1 MQKRFIPLIFLILT
15 MVLLL
20 TACTGI
26 PVAAGWPASTVV
38 DKTIYTSSGQYV
50 YAVNTETGQQTH
62 RWPEK
67 AENGKIFSAA
77 PVILSDGK
85 LVVGDYNSELNI
97 IDPNVDPTTFT
108 TKTKDATGK
117 YIAPS
122 LVLKDHDDLILAP
135 NSDHSLYA
143 YSKAGKFLWKFSE
156 AKNNLWSQPVTDGKT
171 VFVASMDKNV
181 YAIDPA
187 ADGKV
192 LWSKDLGGS
201 VMFSLALANNGS
213 LYIGTL
219 NNELFS
225 IDSTT
230 GKINW
235 QVKTSGAVWS
245 PVLVQDDTIYAGDQS
260 GKVFA
265 LSTKD
270 GSKVWELD
278 AGSPVI
284 GGLAFSDKGL
294 FFGTEKGD
302 AICVSTSG
310 AKVWTTTVGGKLY
323 STPVISGS
331 SVIFGVFEGDK
342 TLAALDEKNGTL
354 VWGFTPAK

>member
-1 MQKRFIPLIFLILT
+1 MQKRFFPLIFLILT
-15 MVLLL
+15 LVLLL
-20 TACTGI
+20 TACSGV

-38 DKTIYTSSGQYV
+38 DKTIYTSSGQYI
-50 YAVNTETGQQTH
+50 YAVDAETGMQVPNK

-67 AENGKIFSAA
+67 AENGKVFSSA
-77 PVILSDGK
+77 PLLLSDGK
-85 LVVGDYNSELNI
+85 LVVGDYNSQLNLL
-97 IDPNVDPTTFT
+97 DPASPTSKTFP
-108 TKTKDATGK
+108 KDATGR
-117 YIAPS
+117 YIASPIQ
-122 LVLKDHDDLILAP
+122 VGDLILAP
-135 NSDHSLYA
+135 NSDHTLYA
-143 YSKAGKFLWKFSE
+143 YDENGNVKWKFSE
-156 AKNNLWSQPVTDGKT
+156 AKNNLWSQPVTDGTT
-171 VFVASMDKNV
+171 VFVASMDKSV
-181 YAIDPA
+181 YAIDPTQK
-187 ADGKV
+187 GKV

-201 VMFSLALANNGS
+201 VMFSLALAKDGS

-235 QVKTSGAVWS
+235 QVKTTGAIWS
-245 PVLVQDDTIYAGDQS
+245 PVLVQDETIYAGDQS

-270 GSKVWELD
+270 GSTVWQIE

-284 GGLAFSDKGL
+284 GGLALSEGSL
-294 FFGTEKGD
+294 FVGTEKGD

-310 AKVWTTTVGGKLY
+310 TKTWTTTVGGKLY
-323 STPVISGS
+323 STPVTSGS

>member
-1 MQKRFIPLIFLILT
+1 MQKRFIPLIFSILSL
-15 MVLLL
+15 VFLL
-20 TACTGI
+20 TACTGV
-26 PVAAGWPASTVV
+26 PLTSGWPESTVV
-38 DKTIYTSSGQYV
+38 DNTIYTSSGQYV
-50 YAVNTETGQQTH
+50 YAINAETGQQNR

-67 AENGKIFSAA
+67 AEGAKIFSAA
-77 PVILSDGK
+77 PILVDGQ
-85 LVVGDYNSELNI
+85 LIVGDYDSHLNSF
-97 IDPNVDPTTFT
+97 DPASNAAFWN
-108 TKTKDATGK
+108 KKDATGK
-117 YIAPS
+117 YIASPV
-122 LVLKDHDDLILAP
+122 LVGDLILAP
-135 NSDHSLYA
+135 NSDHTLYA
-143 YSKAGKFLWKFSE
+143 YDKNGNVKWKFSE

-171 VFVASMDKNV
+171 VFVTSMDKFV

-187 ADGKV
+187 ESGKV
-192 LWSKDLGGS
+192 IWSKNLGGS
-201 VMFSLALANNGS
+201 VMFSLALANDT

-225 IDSTT
+225 IDSAT

-235 QVKTSGAVWS
+235 QVKTASAIWS

-270 GSKVWELD
+270 GSTVWQIE

-310 AKVWTTTVGGKLY
+310 TKTWTTTVGGKLY